1 MRPSR
6 YTLVSV
12 RQVECLQAVHSSRE
26 AIMRRSAV
34 ATALVAVFV
43 SYLGT
48 PAAVEAGGYGETDLV
63 ANVTP
68 LTDKNRI
75 EHKATILDLDLVNP
89 WGIAESPTS
98 PFWVSDNGTGV
109 STLYIST
116 TNNPIAKNPLVV
128 SIPTCDDPLGRSGK
142 PTGAVFNITTLP
154 GSTPGF
160 MISGFDAQNNPTSA
174 PARFIFATEDGTIV
188 GWNPGVNPKGFDPAK
203 AGTYG
208 IIAVP

>member
-75 EHKATILDLDLVNP
+75 QHKATILDPDLVNA
-89 WGIAESPTS
+89 WGIAESATP
-98 PFWVSDNGTGV
+98 PFWI
-109 STLYIST
+109 LYNCT
-116 TNNPIAKNPLVV
+116 ALLTPR
-128 SIPTCDDPLGRSGK
+128 RS
-142 PTGAVFNITTLP
+142 
-154 GSTPGF
+154 
-160 MISGFDAQNNPTSA
+160 
-174 PARFIFATEDGTIV
+174 
-188 GWNPGVNPKGFDPAK
+188 
-203 AGTYG
+203 
-208 IIAVP
+208 